1 MKETTIINNYATHKA
16 ICNPLNENYFLETS
30 EVERFSAIF
39 IENFLFF
46 CSIFILSLSVIS

>member
-16 ICNPLNENYFLETS
+16 ICNPLNEKYFLETS

-39 IENFLFF
+39 FSFVLFLF
-46 CSIFILSLSVIS
+46 